1 VLSYYSVDCFVE
13 EKMTEFKFDE
23 NFNIVKVKK
32 PYELLSVK
40 KKRGCG
46 CSSSSGCNTTSKCD
60 TSSSCN
66 NSNSKDESNYN
77 ISKENI
83 EKSQNL
89 KKSILTF
96 GNDYVF
102 YFFLA
107 LFTIA
112 SVYMIFF

>member
-1 VLSYYSVDCFVE
+1 
-13 EKMTEFKFDE
+13 MTEFKFDE
-23 NFNIVKVKK
+23 NFNIIKVKK
-32 PYELLSVK
+32 PYELLSMP

-46 CSSSSGCNTTSKCD
+46 CSSSSGCD

-66 NSNSKDESNYN
+66 NSNSKGESNCK
-77 ISKENI
+77 IPKENI
-83 EKSQNL
+83 ETPVKQ
-89 KKSILTF
+89 KKSILNF